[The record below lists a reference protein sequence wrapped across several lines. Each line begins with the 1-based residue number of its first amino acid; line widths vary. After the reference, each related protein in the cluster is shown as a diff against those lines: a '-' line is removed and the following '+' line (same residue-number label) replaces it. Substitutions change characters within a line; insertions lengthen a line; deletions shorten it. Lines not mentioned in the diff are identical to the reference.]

1 MKYKKSDGF
10 TIVELLV
17 AIIVGAVIIGAATG
31 IIVSQ
36 THISQRGRDLIIA
49 NAYIEN
55 KIESLRSAGF
65 AALNVGTTYITGELP
80 SELNSPRNGSIVIT
94 SPSSAIKKIL
104 ITISYNDQGTSR
116 SYSYTTYI
124 GELGVGQ
131 Y

>member
-1 MKYKKSDGF
+1 MKQTNNDGF

-17 AIIVGAVIIGAATG
+17 AIIVGAIIISAATS

-55 KIESLRSAGF
+55 KVESLRSAGF
-65 AALNVGTTYITGELP
+65 ATLNIGTTDITSELP
-80 SELNSPRNGSIVIT
+80 SELNAPRSGTVSIA
-94 SPSSAIKKIL
+94 SQSDAIKKIT
-104 ITISYNDQGTSR
+104 INISYNDQGTSR
-116 SYSYTTYI
+116 SYGYTTYI

>member
-17 AIIVGAVIIGAATG
+17 AIIVGAIIIGAATG

-49 NAYIEN
+49 NAYLEN
-55 KIESLRSAGF
+55 RIESLRSAGF
-65 AALNVGTTYITGELP
+65 AALSIGTTDITSDLP
-80 SELNSPRNGSIVIT
+80 IELNSPRNGNIVIT
-94 SPSSAIKKIL
+94 SQSSAVKKIL
-104 ITISYNDQGTSR
+104 INISYNDQGTSR

>member
-1 MKYKKSDGF
+1 MKPKKSDGF

-17 AIIVGAVIIGAATG
+17 AIIVGAIIIGAATS

-55 KIESLRSAGF
+55 KVESLRSAGF
-65 AALNVGTTYITGELP
+65 ATLNIGTTDITGELP
-80 SELNSPRNGSIVIT
+80 SELNSPRSGSVVI
-94 SPSSAIKKIL
+94 SSQSSAIKKIL
-104 ITISYNDQGTSR
+104 ITIAYNDQGTSR
-116 SYSYTTYI
+116 SYSYTTFV